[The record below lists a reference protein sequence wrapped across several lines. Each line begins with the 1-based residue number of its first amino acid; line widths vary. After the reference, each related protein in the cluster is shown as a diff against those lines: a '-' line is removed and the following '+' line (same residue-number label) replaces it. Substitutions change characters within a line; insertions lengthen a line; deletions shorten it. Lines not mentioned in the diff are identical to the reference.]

1 MKKWDLFF
9 ELYESLPR
17 QGPGDNASTRK
28 AYRMMRGLPVRPRV
42 LDIGCGNGMQ
52 TLELG
57 RISGGAVLALD
68 NHQPFLDRLKR
79 DARSAGLERSVRTVN
94 RSMKAMEFTDGS
106 FDIVWSEG
114 ALYQMGFL
122 KGLKRCRRLL
132 KPGGWL
138 AVTEAVLFRTRLPAE
153 VKRFWLE
160 EYPDITTVEENLR
173 KIRSAGLS
181 PAGHFPLPK
190 RAWITP
196 FYGPME
202 KTIRGLVRKYRDDAR
217 ALALLGIWQREI
229 DIYRRH
235 SDSFGYE
242 FFIMRRE

>member
-1 MKKWDLFF
+1 MRKWDLFF
-9 ELYESLPR
+9 ELYENLPR

-28 AYRMMRGLPVRPRV
+28 AYRMMRGLPDRPRV

-57 RISGGAVLALD
+57 RISGGDVLALD
-68 NHQPFLDRLKR
+68 NHQPFLDRLNR
-79 DARSAGLERSVRTVN
+79 DARSAGLERSIRTVN
-94 RSMKAMEFTDGS
+94 RSMKAMRFEDGS

-153 VKRFWLE
+153 VRRFWRE
-160 EYPDITTVEENLR
+160 EYPDITTVGENIR
-173 KIRSAGLS
+173 KIRAAGFT
-181 PAGHFPLPK
+181 PVAHFRLPV

-202 KTIRGLVRKYRDDAR
+202 KRIRGLARKYRDDAR
-217 ALALLGIWQREI
+217 ALALLETWRKEI

-235 SDSFGYE
+235 SDCFGYE